1 MFFGRRELLDRIYS
15 ELTTGPLGQCFVL
28 YGQKRS
34 GKSSV
39 LRQLAKRLGPPNLA
53 VHLSLGTIDTAKAER
68 SFVQACIDSL
78 YERLVHDFDMTDVLE
93 HNWPRDS
100 QVDASPIE
108 SFRRSVFAS
117 SHLIQARKGWRN
129 VRPIFLI
136 DEFTYVYEYIREG
149 LLTPAFM
156 RQWKSLLESRT
167 FDAVLIGQDTMP
179 RFKEAYPNEFG
190 VTHDERISYLSAE
203 EARALAEEPIMISG
217 GSRYKGASLD
227 RLISLTAG
235 SPFYLQIFC
244 DRLVQY
250 LNRNRL
256 AFITESVIGDVL
268 AQLTTGP
275 SALPLDKFDPLITA
289 AGESVAL
296 VPKEEYLALLTRVAL
311 KPVIT
316 SREVG
321 QEDALLVRDLFARE
335 VLEQDANG
343 RLRIRVGLFAEWL
356 RANSV
361 GNAL

>member
-1 MFFGRRELLDRIYS
+1 
-15 ELTTGPLGQCFVL
+15 
-28 YGQKRS
+28 
-34 GKSSV
+34 
-39 LRQLAKRLGPPNLA
+39 
-53 VHLSLGTIDTAKAER
+53 
-68 SFVQACIDSL
+68 
-78 YERLVHDFDMTDVLE
+78 
-93 HNWPRDS
+93 
-100 QVDASPIE
+100 
-108 SFRRSVFAS
+108 
-117 SHLIQARKGWRN
+117 
-129 VRPIFLI
+129 
-136 DEFTYVYEYIREG
+136 
-149 LLTPAFM
+149 
-156 RQWKSLLESRT
+156 
-167 FDAVLIGQDTMP
+167 MP

-227 RLISLTAG
+227 RLIGLTAG